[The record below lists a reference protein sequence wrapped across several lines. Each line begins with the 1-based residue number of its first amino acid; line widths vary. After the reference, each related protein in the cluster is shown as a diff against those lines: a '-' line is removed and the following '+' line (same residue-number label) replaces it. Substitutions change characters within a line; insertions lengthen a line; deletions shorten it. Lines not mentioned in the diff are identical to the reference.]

1 MDLYGPVWPCRKKGK
16 LGKICNTGK
25 IGKIGKK
32 GKLGNIIFKG
42 ENWKYEGYSANQ
54 SKWYVPKI
62 GKVQKERK

>member
-62 GKVQKERK
+62 GKVKKERN

>member
-1 MDLYGPVWPCRKKGK
+1 MDLNGHVWPCRKKGK

-54 SKWYVPKI
+54 SKRYVPKI
-62 GKVQKERK
+62 GKVKKERK